1 MPALSYFYRV
11 SIQQIKDWFKKNN
24 RKPFPFQEEAWEA
37 FLSGHSGLV
46 NAPTGSGKTYSLAL
60 PILLHCKNSKKSGLK
75 AIWITPIRAL
85 SLDIANAF
93 KSAAEAIAPNVTIEV
108 RNGDTSVKDR
118 KRQKEKM
125 PDILITTPESLHLLI
140 SSKNSYTELASVQTV
155 IIDEWHELLGSKR
168 GVQIELALAWL
179 KSWLPQLQIWG
190 ISATI
195 GNLDQALEVLLGNH
209 FEPNNIKLIKAH
221 HKKKIEIISV
231 LPEQIDELPWAGHL
245 GLKLLTHVLPILSQA
260 KTTLLF
266 TNTRAQTE
274 IWYQALLEQNPML
287 AGQMAMHH
295 GSLSQEIRNWV
306 EEQIHA
312 GYLKLVVCTSSLDL
326 GVDFRPV
333 EQIIQIGSPKGIA
346 RFLQRAGRSGHQPGA
361 VSKIYFVPTHAI
373 ELLELEAIR
382 EAIEKEHIESRI
394 PLIRCFD
401 VLSQFLLTLGIG
413 PGFKSE
419 EMFGIAQKTY
429 CFQTI
434 NYSEWN
440 WLMQYLVAGGKS
452 LEAYNEFS
460 KLQQNEEG
468 NWHLLG
474 RKESMQHRLS
484 MGTIVGSN
492 AMSVKF
498 LSGGTLGTIEE
509 YFAANLAVGDVFGF
523 AGKNLEMVQ
532 IKDNT
537 VLVRK
542 SNSKASKIPS
552 WQGGRMPLSLELG
565 NLLRDKFG
573 LNRSDESIEYA
584 LIKPLLEKQKEIS
597 FLPSPNQFLIEQLE
611 SKEGFHLFFYPF
623 EGRLVHEGLSA
634 LASYRI
640 AKQIPISISMA
651 MNDYG
656 FELLS
661 DQLLEA
667 EEIMSFD
674 VFSEDNLRNDLLNS
688 LNSGEMAKRKFRDIA
703 HIAGLIFRGY
713 PGKPVKSRHLQAN
726 SSLFFE
732 VFKTYEPDN
741 LLYQQAFEEVLEQQ
755 YEELRLRSTLKRIGR
770 SEVVIKKLERPG
782 PLAFPILVDRLRQ
795 SVTSETL
802 ADRVKR
808 LELSFINKKDKKKK

>member
-1 MPALSYFYRV
+1 MQTQE
-11 SIQQIKDWFKKNN
+11 IHTWFEQNN
-24 RKPFPFQEEAWEA
+24 RKPFPFQDEAWNA
-37 FLSGHSGLV
+37 FLDGKSGLV

-60 PILLHCKNSKKSGLK
+60 PILLHCKHSKKKGLK

-85 SLDIANAF
+85 SQDIANAF
-93 KSAAEAIAPNVTIEV
+93 ISAAKAIAPTVTIEV

-125 PDILITTPESLHLLI
+125 PDVLITTPESLHLLI
-140 SSKNSYTELASVQTV
+140 SSKSCYTELSSVQTV

-168 GVQIELALAWL
+168 GVQIELATAWL
-179 KSWLPQLQIWG
+179 KSWLPHLQIWG

-195 GNLDQALEVLLGNH
+195 GNLEQAMEVLMGLHTPQND
-209 FEPNNIKLIKAH
+209 ICLVKAN
-221 HKKKIEIISV
+221 HKKKIEVISV
-231 LPEQIDELPWAGHL
+231 LPKAIDELPWAGHL
-245 GLKLLTHVLPILSQA
+245 GIKILPQVLPLLNHA

-274 IWYQALLEQNPML
+274 IWYQEILAQMPEL
-287 AGQMAMHH
+287 AGQIAMHH

-306 EEQIHA
+306 EAQIHE

-361 VSKIYFVPTHAI
+361 VSKIFFVPTHAI
-373 ELLELEAIR
+373 ELLEVEAIR
-382 EAIEKEHIESRI
+382 DAIEQEFIESRI
-394 PLIRCFD
+394 PLIRSFD
-401 VLSQFLLTLGIG
+401 VLSQFLLTLAIG
-413 PGFKSE
+413 PGFDANKLFEVAKS
-419 EMFGIAQKTY
+419 TY
-429 CFQTI
+429 SFESI
-434 NYSEWN
+434 NEPEWN

-460 KLQQNEEG
+460 KLTRNDTGLWQVAS
-468 NWHLLG
+468 
-474 RKESMQHRLS
+474 RKAAMQHRLS

-492 AMSVKF
+492 AMTVKF
-498 LSGGTLGTIEE
+498 LSGGNLGSIEE
-509 YFAANLAVGDVFGF
+509 YFATNLKVGDVFGF
-523 AGKNLEMVQ
+523 AGRNLELVQ
-532 IKDNT
+532 IKENT

-542 SNSKASKIPS
+542 SSAKATKIPS
-552 WQGGRMPLSLELG
+552 WQGGRMPLSIELG
-565 NLLRDKFG
+565 NLLREKFG
-573 LNRSDESIEYA
+573 LNRDQDSKEFEWV
-584 LIKPLLEKQKEIS
+584 KPILEKQNEIS
-597 FLPSPNQFLIEQLE
+597 FLPQPKHFLIEQLQ
-611 SKEGFHLFFYPF
+611 SKDGYHLFFYPF
-623 EGRLVHEGLSA
+623 EGRLVHEGLAA
-634 LASYRI
+634 LVSYRI
-640 AKQIPISISMA
+640 SKQIPISISMA

-667 EEIMSFD
+667 EEILSLD
-674 VFSEDNLRNDLLNS
+674 VFSENQLRQDLLNS

-703 HIAGLIFRGY
+703 HIAGLIFKGY
-713 PGKPVKSRHLQAN
+713 PGKPIKSRHLQAN

-732 VFKTYEPDN
+732 VFRTYEPEN
-741 LLYQQAFEEVLEQQ
+741 LLYQQAYEEVLDQQ
-755 YEELRLRSTLKRIGR
+755 YEEERLRSTLKRIAN
-770 SEVVIKKLERPG
+770 SQLVIQKIERPG

-795 SVTSETL
+795 SVSSETL

-808 LELSFINKKDKKKK
+808 LELSFISEKQKKKL